1 MLLTVKEILKQLRS
15 EDVYLGKDPHRTF
28 RFYEEKGL
36 LPEPEGFR
44 RNEPLYPENTPW
56 VIKDILFAQQVEKR
70 TVDDIVREQRQGNQ
84 MRTEALKSL
93 GLEEAPL
100 NFYTKH
106 VYHGKY
112 HSKDSDILVAIF
124 RTEMV
129 IFLLEGLWG
138 GFFRSPNTESRKLR
152 VLKKVTVTLEEY
164 GEYVKYQ
171 AIRKIAGEG
180 KLIEDTYLFETL
192 FG

>member
-15 EDVYLGKDPHRTF
+15 ENVFLGKDPHRTF

-44 RNEPLYPENTPW
+44 KNEPLYPENTPW
-56 VIKDILFAQQVEKR
+56 VIKDLLFAQQVEKR
-70 TVDDIVREQRQGNQ
+70 TIDDIIREQRFGHQT
-84 MRTEALKSL
+84 RAKALKSL
-93 GLEEAPL
+93 GLEEEPL
-100 NFYTKH
+100 NFYTQN

-112 HSKDSDILVAIF
+112 QSKDSDILVAIY
-124 RTEMV
+124 RTEIV

-138 GFFRSPNTESRKLR
+138 GFFHSPNTGSKKLH
-152 VLKKVTVTLEEY
+152 VLKKVTLTLEEY
-164 GEYVKYQ
+164 GEYVKSQ

-180 KLIEDTYLFETL
+180 KLLEETYLFETL